1 MMFEQQTENRKES
14 EIMKKDNREIVLSA
28 KKIVHTF
35 NNGQIKTP
43 VLKGVNLD
51 IHEGEF
57 VSIMGPSG
65 SGKSTLLYI
74 LSGLLTP
81 TEGEVKILN
90 QDILMMNNSKISDFR
105 RSSIGFVFQFYNL
118 VQNLTVKENIL
129 LPLIMDGKRTKDYE
143 DRLQETLEIVGLKDK
158 QNFYSTQLSGGQ
170 QQRVAIARAIIN
182 KPKIIFA
189 DEPIGNLDS
198 VTGKAVMELFRT
210 ICKEEKITIFQVTH
224 SYESALYGHRIVHM
238 KDGVIDSEEI
248 VESEG
253 TNVK

>member
-1 MMFEQQTENRKES
+1 
-14 EIMKKDNREIVLSA
+14 MKKDNREIVLSA
-28 KKIVHTF
+28 KEIVHTF
-35 NNGQIKTP
+35 NNGQVKTP

-81 TEGEVKILN
+81 TEGEVQILN
-90 QDILMMNNSKISDFR
+90 KDILMMNNSKISDFR

-118 VQNLTVKENIL
+118 VQKLTVKENIL
-129 LPLIMDGKRTKDYE
+129 LPLIMDGKRVKDYE
-143 DRLQETLEIVGLKDK
+143 GRLQETLEIVGLKDK

-182 KPKIIFA
+182 KPKLIFA

-198 VTGKAVMELFRT
+198 VTGEAVMELFRT

-224 SYESALYGHRIVHM
+224 SYESALYGHRIVYM
-238 KDGVIDSEEI
+238 KDGVIDREEI

-253 TNVK
+253 TNAR

>member
-1 MMFEQQTENRKES
+1 MLEQQAENRKEA

-28 KKIVHTF
+28 KEIVHTF
-35 NNGQIKTP
+35 NNGQVKTP
-43 VLKGVNLD
+43 VLKGVKLD

-129 LPLIMDGKRTKDYE
+129 LPLIMDGKRVKDYE

-182 KPKIIFA
+182 KPKLIFA

-198 VTGKAVMELFRT
+198 VTGEAVMELFRT

-238 KDGVIDSEEI
+238 KDGVIDREEI

-253 TNVK
+253 TNAR

>member
-1 MMFEQQTENRKES
+1 
-14 EIMKKDNREIVLSA
+14 MKKDNREIVLSA
-28 KKIVHTF
+28 KEIVHTF
-35 NNGQIKTP
+35 NNGQVKTP

-81 TEGEVKILN
+81 TEGEVQILN
-90 QDILMMNNSKISDFR
+90 KDILMMNNSKISDFR

-129 LPLIMDGKRTKDYE
+129 LPLIMDGKRVKDYE
-143 DRLQETLEIVGLKDK
+143 GRLQETLEIVGLKDK

-182 KPKIIFA
+182 KPKLIFA

-198 VTGKAVMELFRT
+198 VTGEAVMELFRT

-224 SYESALYGHRIVHM
+224 SYESALYGHRIVYM
-238 KDGVIDSEEI
+238 KDGVIDREEI

-253 TNVK
+253 TNAR

>member
-1 MMFEQQTENRKES
+1 
-14 EIMKKDNREIVLSA
+14 MKKDNREIVLSA
-28 KKIVHTF
+28 KEIVHTF

-81 TEGEVKILN
+81 TEGEVQILN
-90 QDILMMNNSKISDFR
+90 KDILMMNNSKISDFR

-129 LPLIMDGKRTKDYE
+129 LPLIMDGKRVKDYE
-143 DRLQETLEIVGLKDK
+143 GRLQETLEIVGLKDK

-182 KPKIIFA
+182 KPKLIFA

-198 VTGKAVMELFRT
+198 VTGEAVMELFRT

-224 SYESALYGHRIVHM
+224 SYESALYGHRIVYM
-238 KDGVIDSEEI
+238 KDGVIDREEI

-253 TNVK
+253 TNAR

>member
-1 MMFEQQTENRKES
+1 
-14 EIMKKDNREIVLSA
+14 MKKDNREIVLSA
-28 KKIVHTF
+28 KEIVHTF
-35 NNGQIKTP
+35 NNGQVKTP

-81 TEGEVKILN
+81 TEGEVQILN
-90 QDILMMNNSKISDFR
+90 KDILMMNNSKISDFR

-129 LPLIMDGKRTKDYE
+129 LPLIMDGKRVKDYE
-143 DRLQETLEIVGLKDK
+143 GRLQETLEIVGLKDK

-182 KPKIIFA
+182 KPKLIFA

-198 VTGKAVMELFRT
+198 FTGEAVMELFRT

-224 SYESALYGHRIVHM
+224 SYESALYGHRIVYM
-238 KDGVIDSEEI
+238 KDGVIDREEI

-253 TNVK
+253 TNAR

>member
-1 MMFEQQTENRKES
+1 
-14 EIMKKDNREIVLSA
+14 MKKDNREIVLSA
-28 KKIVHTF
+28 KEIVHTF
-35 NNGQIKTP
+35 NNGQVKTP

-129 LPLIMDGKRTKDYE
+129 LPLIMDGKSTKDYE
-143 DRLQETLEIVGLKDK
+143 KRLQETLEIVGLTDK
-158 QNFYSTQLSGGQ
+158 QDFYSTQLSGGQ
-170 QQRVAIARAIIN
+170 QQRVAIARSIIN

-198 VTGKAVMELFRT
+198 VTGNAVMELFRS
-210 ICKEEKITIFQVTH
+210 ICKEEEITIFQVTH
-224 SYESALYGHRIVHM
+224 SRESALYGHRIVNM

-248 VESEG
+248 VECRG
-253 TNVK
+253 NNVK

>member
-1 MMFEQQTENRKES
+1 
-14 EIMKKDNREIVLSA
+14 MKKDNREIVLSA
-28 KKIVHTF
+28 KEIVHTF

-129 LPLIMDGKRTKDYE
+129 LPLIMDGKSTKDYE
-143 DRLQETLEIVGLKDK
+143 KRLQETLEIVGLTDK
-158 QNFYSTQLSGGQ
+158 QDFYSTQLSGGQ
-170 QQRVAIARAIIN
+170 QQRVAIARSIIN

-198 VTGKAVMELFRT
+198 VTGNAVMELFRS
-210 ICKEEKITIFQVTH
+210 ICKEEEITIFQVTH
-224 SYESALYGHRIVHM
+224 SRESALYGHRIVNM

-248 VESEG
+248 VECRG
-253 TNVK
+253 NNVK

>member
-1 MMFEQQTENRKES
+1 
-14 EIMKKDNREIVLSA
+14 MKKDNREIVLSA
-28 KKIVHTF
+28 KEIVHTF

-129 LPLIMDGKRTKDYE
+129 LPLIMDGKRVKDYE
-143 DRLQETLEIVGLKDK
+143 GRLQETLEIVGLKDK

-182 KPKIIFA
+182 KPKLIFA

-198 VTGKAVMELFRT
+198 VTGEAVMELFRT

-224 SYESALYGHRIVHM
+224 SYESALYGHRIVYM
-238 KDGVIDSEEI
+238 KDGVIDREEI

-253 TNVK
+253 TNAR

>member
-1 MMFEQQTENRKES
+1 
-14 EIMKKDNREIVLSA
+14 MKKDKREIVLSA
-28 KKIVHTF
+28 KEIVHTF
-35 NNGQIKTP
+35 NNGQVKTP

-81 TEGEVKILN
+81 TEGEVQILN
-90 QDILMMNNSKISDFR
+90 KDILMMNNSKISDFR

-129 LPLIMDGKRTKDYE
+129 LPLIMDGKRVKDYE
-143 DRLQETLEIVGLKDK
+143 GRLQETLEIVGLKDK

-182 KPKIIFA
+182 KPKLIFA

-198 VTGKAVMELFRT
+198 VTGEAVMELFRT

-224 SYESALYGHRIVHM
+224 SYESALYGHRIVYM
-238 KDGVIDSEEI
+238 KDGVIDREEI

-253 TNVK
+253 TNAR

>member
-1 MMFEQQTENRKES
+1 
-14 EIMKKDNREIVLSA
+14 MKKDNREIVLSA
-28 KKIVHTF
+28 KEIVHTF

-129 LPLIMDGKRTKDYE
+129 LPLIMDGKSTKDYE
-143 DRLQETLEIVGLKDK
+143 KRLQETLEIVGLTDK
-158 QNFYSTQLSGGQ
+158 QDFYSTQLSGGQ
-170 QQRVAIARAIIN
+170 QQRVAIARSIIN

-198 VTGKAVMELFRT
+198 VTGNAVMELFRS
-210 ICKEEKITIFQVTH
+210 ICKEEEITIFQVTH
-224 SYESALYGHRIVHM
+224 SRESALYGHRIVNM

-248 VESEG
+248 VECRG
-253 TNVK
+253 KNVK